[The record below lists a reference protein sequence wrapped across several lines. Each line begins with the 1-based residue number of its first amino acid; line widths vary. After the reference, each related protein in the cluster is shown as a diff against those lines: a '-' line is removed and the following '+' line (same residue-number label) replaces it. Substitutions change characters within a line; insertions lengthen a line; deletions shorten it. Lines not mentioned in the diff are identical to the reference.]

1 MRSFEGAHFAEGS
14 DSDDEE
20 KAAAEAEEKAA
31 AEAKM
36 AAAGMTIPAA
46 PLAPPT
52 TVDPAFLT
60 HINTFIADK
69 LKTKKE
75 LFTSLRDAARDIE
88 NKATIGLHKRQ
99 MGDADGAH
107 ADLNASITELRALL
121 LTPGAAETPAR
132 SAVTHAA
139 QSVACFQAFDAFL
152 TTGTLGIRA
161 SQEVEYDDNEW
172 LLGLISASHEISRY
186 AIGRGTHADSVS
198 VGVARDVT
206 SALLEALLAFD
217 LRNGPLRRSYDS
229 LKYVV
234 RRLEDTLYE
243 LSLTAD
249 VTDSGGSDTK
259 AAGPFVDAAA
269 LEATRERYEAADAA
283 REVAIKKCRD
293 LQKLSK
299 NAIFSLHRGQQQ
311 KAETQ
316 LEQACEGARALLAS
330 AETDQQANE
339 LRHMGAVK
347 GVMEELLEAKLFAAW
362 LASPGRILHCNPKE
376 LGVDATAEEYLGAL
390 GDFSGELGRYAVA
403 RATARDAASVRVCL
417 GTCLSLQTAAL
428 QLGPLWPRGAD
439 KKAEALKHASRNMEK
454 LLYEHSLSERTGR
467 RGQQVEWGPEKLEE
481 AALEKEE

>member
-1 MRSFEGAHFAEGS
+1 MATSAASVVDWRPLVAFYLDEFLEFSGISSEDVDRTEYWAANATAFSATGSWRAKIVGGKLFIKTIRMHAHWAERAS
-14 DSDDEE
+14 VLR
-20 KAAAEAEEKAA
+20 
-31 AEAKM
+31 M
-36 AAAGMTIPAA
+36 LL
-46 PLAPPT
+46 LA
-52 TVDPAFLT
+52 L
-60 HINTFIADK
+60 
-69 LKTKKE
+69 
-75 LFTSLRDAARDIE
+75 
-88 NKATIGLHKRQ
+88 
-99 MGDADGAH
+99 ADGGIPDVDLIYAH
-107 ADLNASITELRALL
+107 ADNDP
-121 LTPGAAETPAR
+121 TPPPRRCARQKRRGRPCEPTRRLPLFTNSRDPKSGGIPVPEFTWVGWGAAEPWCI
-132 SAVTHAA
+132 
-139 QSVACFQAFDAFL
+139 QQ
-152 TTGTLGIRA
+152 
-161 SQEVEYDDNEW
+161 
-172 LLGLISASHEISRY
+172 
-186 AIGRGTHADSVS
+186 
-198 VGVARDVT
+198 
-206 SALLEALLAFD
+206 
-217 LRNGPLRRSYDS
+217 
-229 LKYVV
+229 
-234 RRLEDTLYE
+234 RRLD
-243 LSLTAD
+243 
-249 VTDSGGSDTK
+249 
-259 AAGPFVDAAA
+259 
-269 LEATRERYEAADAA
+269 EAADAA

-362 LASPGRILHCNPKE
+362 LASPGRILHCDPKE

-417 GTCLSLQTAAL
+417 GTRLSLQTAAL

-467 RGQQVEWGPEKLEE
+467 RGQQVEWGPEKPEE